1 LKTLI
6 LGLGNPLRC
15 DDGVGNKVAQILGKE
30 IDDSEI
36 TVTETNAV
44 GLGLLDL
51 LKGYQR
57 AIIIDAI
64 QTREGKPGQV
74 HRLSLQDLGTLH
86 YPPTTH
92 DVDLATAVELGTKLG
107 LALPREIT
115 IFAIEVADIT
125 TFSEECTPQIER
137 AIPKVVKLVLREL
150 KGAY

>member
-30 IDDSEI
+30 IDDSEV
-36 TVTETNAV
+36 TVIETNAV

-51 LKGYQR
+51 LKDYQR

-86 YPPTTH
+86 HLPTTH

-107 LALPREIT
+107 LKLPREVT
-115 IFAIEVADIT
+115 IFAIEVADII

-137 AIPKVVKLVLREL
+137 AIPRVVKLVLREL
-150 KGAY
+150 KSAY

>member
-15 DDGVGNKVAQILGKE
+15 DDGVGNRVAQILEKE
-30 IDDSEI
+30 IDDLEV
-36 TVTETNAV
+36 TVIETNAV

-51 LKGYQR
+51 LKDYQR

-74 HRLSLQDLGTLH
+74 HRLSLQDLGTLR
-86 YPPTTH
+86 YSPTTH

-107 LALPREIT
+107 LSLPQEVT

-137 AIPKVVKLVLREL
+137 AIPRAVKLVLREL

>member
-1 LKTLI
+1 LI

-15 DDGVGNKVAQILGKE
+15 DDGVGNKVAQVLGKE
-30 IDDSEI
+30 VDDSEI
-36 TVTETNAV
+36 TVMETNAV

-86 YPPTTH
+86 YPSTTH

-115 IFAIEVADIT
+115 IFAIEVADII

-137 AIPKVVKLVLREL
+137 AIPQVVKLVLREL

>member
-6 LGLGNPLRC
+6 LGLGNPFRC
-15 DDGVGNKVAQILGKE
+15 DDGVGNKIAQILEKE
-30 IDDSEI
+30 VNDSEV

-51 LKGYQR
+51 LMGYQR

-92 DVDLATAVELGTKLG
+92 DVDLATVVELGTKLG
-107 LALPREIT
+107 LALPEKVI
-115 IFAIEVADIT
+115 IFAIEVADVT
-125 TFSEECTPQIER
+125 TFSEECTPEIER

-150 KGAY
+150 RGAY

>member
-36 TVTETNAV
+36 TVIETNAV

-51 LKGYQR
+51 LKDYQR

-74 HRLSLQDLGTLH
+74 HRLNLQDLGTLH
-86 YPPTTH
+86 YSPTTH

-107 LALPREIT
+107 LSLPREIT
-115 IFAIEVADIT
+115 IFAIEVADIA

-137 AIPKVVKLVLREL
+137 AIPRVVKLVLREL
-150 KGAY
+150 KSAY